1 MMALRKLSYGDYK
14 DFRIGNLLDILIELN
29 NIEIENG
36 DSDNKTKLART
47 KEEVV
52 KAMGF

>member
-1 MMALRKLSYGDYK
+1 MSLRKLSYGDYK
-14 DFRIGNLLDILIELN
+14 DFTIGNVLDILIELN
-29 NIEIENG
+29 NIDIENG
-36 DSDNKTKLART
+36 DSVNKTKLART

>member
-1 MMALRKLSYGDYK
+1 MALRKLSYGDYK

-29 NIEIENG
+29 NIENG